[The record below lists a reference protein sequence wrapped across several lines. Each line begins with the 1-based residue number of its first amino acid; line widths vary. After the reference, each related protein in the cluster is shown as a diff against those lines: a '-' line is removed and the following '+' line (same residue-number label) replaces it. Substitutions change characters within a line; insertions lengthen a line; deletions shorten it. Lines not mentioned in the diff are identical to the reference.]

1 MRRVVLIVAALGTLL
16 FGGLLVLSYASPITL
31 ESWARLAVQHEIEAR
46 VAARTGALSQ
56 SALVRAAESAV
67 GANNREL
74 LAAKEALAALPAKV
88 ASVAGQMLDPE
99 CPCRLRA
106 REFLREHLAGKVSFL
121 NASNERLTS
130 LIQSKYVEV
139 AESLL
144 REFRI
149 FCAANAL
156 VFVFLGVVAFV
167 KRQAGIQLLAP
178 AFVLVVS
185 AVVVACLYL
194 FTQNWLQTVLL
205 GQYVGF
211 WYFPYL
217 GLAVA
222 SLGDVLFNRA
232 RVTSAIV
239 NAALSAVG
247 GVASAVPC

>member
-1 MRRVVLIVAALGTLL
+1 MKSKHAWPQEPAHLVNPRWSARPSRR
-16 FGGLLVLSYASPITL
+16 S
-31 ESWARLAVQHEIEAR
+31 
-46 VAARTGALSQ
+46 ARTTANSWRPRRRWRPCRRKLPVS
-56 SALVRAAESAV
+56 RAKC
-67 GANNREL
+67 L
-74 LAAKEALAALPAKV
+74 IP
-88 ASVAGQMLDPE
+88 SV
-99 CPCRLRA
+99 PCRLRA